1 MLVSRLAKLGRVSI
15 ALGGFL
21 IFLGVVMVIV
31 CALTYY
37 ELVIIPEVAVFF
49 WVLLM
54 LSLLNLIGGLLLT
67 RNCRWIRMIRQTLVT
82 SIGLI
87 QVMIGVSSIVFSYI
101 FHYELF
107 GFQIFYNLSP
117 EEKSLYL
124 VLFLAIGLFS
134 LISGILFIQEWRD
147 SI

>member
-1 MLVSRLAKLGRVSI
+1 MSRLAKLGRVSI

-21 IFLGVVMVIV
+21 IFLGVVMIVV
-31 CALTYY
+31 CALAYY
-37 ELVIIPEVAVFF
+37 ELAIIPDSAVFF
-49 WVLLM
+49 WFLLIII
-54 LSLLNLIGGLLLT
+54 LLNLIGGLLLA
-67 RNCRWIRMIRQTLVT
+67 RNCRWIRLVRQTLVT
-82 SIGLI
+82 FFGLV
-87 QVMIGVSSIVFSYI
+87 QVMIGVSTIVFSYI

-107 GFQIFYNLSP
+107 RFQIFFNLSP

>member
-1 MLVSRLAKLGRVSI
+1 
-15 ALGGFL
+15 
-21 IFLGVVMVIV
+21 MV
-31 CALTYY
+31 
-37 ELVIIPEVAVFF
+37 
-49 WVLLM
+49 
-54 LSLLNLIGGLLLT
+54 
-67 RNCRWIRMIRQTLVT
+67 RQTLVT
-82 SIGLI
+82 FFGLV
-87 QVMIGVSSIVFSYI
+87 QVMIGVSTIVFSYI

-107 GFQIFYNLSP
+107 GFQIFLNLSP

>member
-1 MLVSRLAKLGRVSI
+1 MSRLAKLGRVSI

-67 RNCRWIRMIRQTLVT
+67 RNCR
-82 SIGLI
+82 
-87 QVMIGVSSIVFSYI
+87 
-101 FHYELF
+101 
-107 GFQIFYNLSP
+107 
-117 EEKSLYL
+117 
-124 VLFLAIGLFS
+124 
-134 LISGILFIQEWRD
+134 
-147 SI
+147 

>member
-1 MLVSRLAKLGRVSI
+1 
-15 ALGGFL
+15 
-21 IFLGVVMVIV
+21 
-31 CALTYY
+31 
-37 ELVIIPEVAVFF
+37 
-49 WVLLM
+49 
-54 LSLLNLIGGLLLT
+54 
-67 RNCRWIRMIRQTLVT
+67 MIRQTLVT